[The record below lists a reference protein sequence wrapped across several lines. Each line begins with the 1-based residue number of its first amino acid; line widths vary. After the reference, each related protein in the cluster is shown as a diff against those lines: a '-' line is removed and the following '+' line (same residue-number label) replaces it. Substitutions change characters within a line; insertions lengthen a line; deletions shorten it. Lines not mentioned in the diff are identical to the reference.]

1 MRYVHTNIIAKDWR
15 VLSAFY
21 QRVFGCRPVP
31 PPRDLRGEWLNKL
44 CGIEGAH
51 ITGEHLALPG
61 YEGNLPTLEIFS
73 YDSVADGAEKRI
85 DRTGYAHIA
94 FEVENVEATMQS
106 VLAAGGSE
114 LGELVRAQYPN
125 NVTATFVYVKD
136 PEGNIIELQ
145 SWSGRKE

>member
-15 VLSAFY
+15 ALSAFY
-21 QRVFGCRPVP
+21 QRVFNCRPVP
-31 PPRDLRGEWLNKL
+31 PPRDLRGEWLNRL
-44 CGIEGAH
+44 CGIKGAH

-61 YEGNLPTLEIFS
+61 YEGNSPTLEIFS
-73 YDSVADGAEKRI
+73 YDNVYDGAEKRI

-94 FEVENVEATMQS
+94 FEVEDVEETLHY

-125 NVTATFVYVKD
+125 DVTATFVYVKD

-145 SWSGRKE
+145 SWSRY